1 MRPYPHLGGWRADDA
16 GGSPEQA
23 RRGQPHLD
31 GRIKARSEAI
41 AEEVTVEVVGGNAT
55 PDEPPRRTRVEVLE
69 RAVVAGGAL
78 LAGGVLITGLPRL
91 ATSAPSAKQDT
102 EILNFALLI
111 EQLQAAF
118 YAESLAHGRLRGQ
131 LRQFAQVVVGHERAH
146 RKFVESALGSKAH
159 RPPRFRF
166 GETTSDPAKFLAAA
180 VALEDTA
187 LAAYNGQGPNLTAPT
202 LGAAARIVSV
212 EARHAAWARVLA
224 GQNPAPVAVDEP
236 ASEAEARAALKRN
249 GLLNG

>member
-1 MRPYPHLGGWRADDA
+1 MAD
-16 GGSPEQA
+16 EM
-23 RRGQPHLD
+23 
-31 GRIKARSEAI
+31 
-41 AEEVTVEVVGGNAT
+41 TVEVVARN
-55 PDEPPRRTRVEVLE
+55 PDAGEPARHTRAEALE

-91 ATSAPSAKQDT
+91 ANSAPSAKQDT

-131 LRQFAQVVVGHERAH
+131 RRQFAQVVAGHERAH
-146 RKFVESALGSKAH
+146 RKFLESALGSKAR

-166 GETTSDPAKFLAAA
+166 GETTSDPAKFGAAA

-187 LAAYNGQGPNLTAPT
+187 LAAYNGQGPNLTASS

-224 GQNPAPVAVDEP
+224 GQIPAPLAVDRP
-236 ASEAEARAALKRN
+236 DSEGEARASLKRS

>member
-1 MRPYPHLGGWRADDA
+1 
-16 GGSPEQA
+16 
-23 RRGQPHLD
+23 
-31 GRIKARSEAI
+31 
-41 AEEVTVEVVGGNAT
+41 VGGN
-55 PDEPPRRTRVEVLE
+55 DEPRGRTRAEVLE
-69 RAVVAGGAL
+69 RAVFAGGAL

-91 ATSAPSAKQDT
+91 ATSAPSAKQDA

-118 YAESLAHGRLRGQ
+118 YAESLTHGRLRGQ
-131 LRQFAQVVVGHERAH
+131 LRQFAEVVAGHERAH
-146 RKFVESALGSKAH
+146 RKFVESALGSNAH

-166 GETTSDPAKFLAAA
+166 GETTSDPAKFVAAA

-224 GQNPAPVAVDEP
+224 GQIPAPEAVDQP
-236 ASEAEARAALKRN
+236 AGEGEARAALRRS
-249 GLLNG
+249 GLLGG

>member
-1 MRPYPHLGGWRADDA
+1 MIG
-16 GGSPEQA
+16 
-23 RRGQPHLD
+23 
-31 GRIKARSEAI
+31 
-41 AEEVTVEVVGGNAT
+41 EELTVEVVAGNADH
-55 PDEPPRRTRVEVLE
+55 DEPPRRTRAEVLE

-91 ATSAPSAKQDT
+91 ATSAPSPKQDA

-118 YAESLAHGRLRGQ
+118 YAESLTHGRLRGQ
-131 LRQFAQVVVGHERAH
+131 LRQFAEVVEGHERAH
-146 RKFVESALGSKAH
+146 RKFVESALGSNAH
-159 RPPRFRF
+159 GPPRFRF
-166 GETTSDPAKFLAAA
+166 GETTSDPAKFVAAA

-224 GQNPAPVAVDEP
+224 GQTPAPVAVDQP
-236 ASEAEARAALKRN
+236 AGEGQARAALKRS
-249 GLLNG
+249 GLLGG

>member
-1 MRPYPHLGGWRADDA
+1 
-16 GGSPEQA
+16 
-23 RRGQPHLD
+23 
-31 GRIKARSEAI
+31 
-41 AEEVTVEVVGGNAT
+41 VGGN
-55 PDEPPRRTRVEVLE
+55 DEPRRRTRAEVLE
-69 RAVVAGGAL
+69 RAVFAGGAL

-91 ATSAPSAKQDT
+91 ATSAPSAKQDA

-118 YAESLAHGRLRGQ
+118 YAESLTHGRLRGQ
-131 LRQFAQVVVGHERAH
+131 LRQFAEVVAGHERAH
-146 RKFVESALGSKAH
+146 RKFVESALGSNAH

-166 GETTSDPAKFLAAA
+166 GETTSDPAKFVAAA

-224 GQNPAPVAVDEP
+224 GQIPAPEAVDQP
-236 ASEAEARAALKRN
+236 AGEGEARAALKRS
-249 GLLNG
+249 GLLGG